1 MKLTRAGSNP
11 SRMAPADYFTGTVWQ
26 DPIAV
31 AEGPGRARAL
41 LVTFAP
47 GARTNWHTHPYGQ
60 TLYVASGVGR
70 CQCAG
75 GPVRIIRPGDTV
87 WFPAGE
93 RHWHGAAP
101 DAGMS
106 HIAIQEAKD
115 GETAYWEEAVSDA
128 DYSAAPADE
137 G

>member
-1 MKLTRAGSNP
+1 MKITRAGSTP
-11 SRMAPADYFTGTVWQ
+11 SLKPSSDYFTGTVWQ
-26 DPIAV
+26 DPIAN
-31 AEGPGRARAL
+31 APEPGRVRAL

-47 GARTNWHTHPYGQ
+47 GARTNWHTHPFGQ
-60 TLYVASGVGR
+60 TLFVASGVGR
-70 CQCAG
+70 CQSDG
-75 GPVRIIRPGDTV
+75 GPVRVIRPGDSI
-87 WFPAGE
+87 FFAPGE

-115 GETAYWEEAVSDA
+115 GETADWAEPVSDA
-128 DYSAAPADE
+128 DYGADPE

>member
-1 MKLTRAGSNP
+1 MKIKRAGSEP
-11 SRMAPADYFTGTVWQ
+11 SKVPSADYFTGTVWQ
-26 DPIAV
+26 DPIANV
-31 AEGPGRARAL
+31 PEPGRVRAL

-60 TLYVASGVGR
+60 TLFVASGVGR
-70 CQCAG
+70 CQSDG
-75 GPVRIIRPGDTV
+75 GPVRVIRPGDSI
-87 WFPAGE
+87 FFEPGE

-115 GETAYWEEAVSDA
+115 GETAYWEEPVSDA
-128 DYSAAPADE
+128 DYGAAPQD
-137 G
+137 